1 MLFQCGLVLCFVV
14 DLLKQLDALLQAL
27 ITYSSLRTCILL
39 FGHKRLYGQS
49 AQDIMM
55 TH

>member
-1 MLFQCGLVLCFVV
+1 MLFQRGLVLCFVA

-27 ITYSSLRTCILL
+27 ITYSSLQTCILL
-39 FGHKRLYGQS
+39 FGHKRLYGES
-49 AQDIMM
+49 AQDVV